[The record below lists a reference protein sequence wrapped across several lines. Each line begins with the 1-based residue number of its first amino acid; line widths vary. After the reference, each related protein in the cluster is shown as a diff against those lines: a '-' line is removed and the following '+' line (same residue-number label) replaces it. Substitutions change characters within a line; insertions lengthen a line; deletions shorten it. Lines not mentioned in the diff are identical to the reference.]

1 MWLNSG
7 SQEEIILD
15 YMDEAFIQRQVSLEE
30 DEKT

>member
-15 YMDEAFIQRQVSLEE
+15 SMDEAFTQRQVSLEE
-30 DEKT
+30 EET